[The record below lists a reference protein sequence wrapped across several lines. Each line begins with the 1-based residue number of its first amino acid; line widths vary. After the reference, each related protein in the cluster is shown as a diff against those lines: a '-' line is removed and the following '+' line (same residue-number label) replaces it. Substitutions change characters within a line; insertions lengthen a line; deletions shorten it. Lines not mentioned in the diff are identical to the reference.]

1 MGIIKSLLILLVGAA
16 LATFLWS
23 NYEQRVIIYFTQ
35 HFRTI
40 EIPLASALVLALVA
54 GFLLA
59 VTLSLPHQFRLRR
72 RVRELQ
78 RKIER
83 LEGEISELRKLP
95 LTEGLPL
102 ERPGAGE
109 SVEPAE
115 AGDATDADEKPDP
128 GRPAGSGPESN

>member
-23 NYEQRVIIYFTQ
+23 NYEQRVTIYFTQ

-83 LEGEISELRKLP
+83 LEREISELRKLP

-102 ERPGAGE
+102 EGPGAGA
-109 SVEPAE
+109 SVEPGE

-128 GRPAGSGPESN
+128 GRPTGSGPESH